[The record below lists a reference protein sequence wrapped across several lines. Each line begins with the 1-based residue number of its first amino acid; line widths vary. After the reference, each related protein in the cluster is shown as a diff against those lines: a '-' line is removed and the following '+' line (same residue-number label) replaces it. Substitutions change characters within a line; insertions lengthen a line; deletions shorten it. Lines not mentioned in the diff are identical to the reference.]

1 MDYLEHL
8 PKWDGQNHVATLF
21 NRLPGM
27 DSEKAYVLGL
37 LHDIGRKF
45 GVSYLRH
52 VSDGYSYMMSLGYDD
67 VARIC
72 LTHSFY
78 GTSIDTY
85 VGKNDT
91 SEEETELIRTKLAE
105 TVQDEYDEL
114 IQFVDSIAGT
124 EGVMDIIDRMDDVK
138 SRYGSYNP
146 GMRENNLR
154 LKDFY
159 EQKMGMDLYVAV
171 DKDNY
176 RP

>member
-1 MDYLEHL
+1 M
-8 PKWDGQNHVATLF
+8 
-21 NRLPGM
+21 
-27 DSEKAYVLGL
+27 
-37 LHDIGRKF
+37 
-45 GVSYLRH
+45 
-52 VSDGYSYMMSLGYDD
+52 
-67 VARIC
+67 
-72 LTHSFY
+72 
-78 GTSIDTY
+78 
-85 VGKNDT
+85 
-91 SEEETELIRTKLAE
+91 IRTKLAE

>member
-1 MDYLEHL
+1 M
-8 PKWDGQNHVATLF
+8 QSSN
-21 NRLPGM
+21 
-27 DSEKAYVLGL
+27 
-37 LHDIGRKF
+37 
-45 GVSYLRH
+45 
-52 VSDGYSYMMSLGYDD
+52 YSKY
-67 VARIC
+67 
-72 LTHSFY
+72 F
-78 GTSIDTY
+78 
-85 VGKNDT
+85 
-91 SEEETELIRTKLAE
+91 
-105 TVQDEYDEL
+105 DEYDEL

-176 RP
+176 RPWVVHKNKNP